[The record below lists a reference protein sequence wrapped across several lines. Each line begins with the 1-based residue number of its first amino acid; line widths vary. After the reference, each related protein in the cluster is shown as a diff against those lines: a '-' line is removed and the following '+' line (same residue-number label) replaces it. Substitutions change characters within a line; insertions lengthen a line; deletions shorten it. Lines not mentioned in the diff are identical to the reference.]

1 MISIE
6 IIKFTIYCLAIIVIS
21 KYMLAVLLRKI
32 AENMKLK
39 VRTIG
44 NLAGV
49 TTSIPELLTIC
60 ISSFNGLMI
69 ASIYNVLSS
78 NIINLIQYIATIYIN
93 KNQKYMKNI
102 AIRVDIFIVFLTI
115 IIPILFISFKV
126 EMNVGIILGFIALY
140 IFLKHINKN
149 SHNVFLKKEE
159 KSIDQEI
166 EEEIKNY
173 RKHSKTILY
182 FFLLFISGI
191 LLFIVGDMLGD
202 TINKLCRTFNVP
214 EVIIGIILGGITSLP
229 ELITFFESQK
239 HHKNDNNEILGV
251 VEATNNL
258 LTSNMFNLF
267 IIQSLGILIFRFL

>member
-6 IIKFTIYCLAIIVIS
+6 IIKFSIYCLTIIVIS
-21 KYMLAVLLRKI
+21 KYILATLLRKI

-39 VRTIG
+39 ARTIG
-44 NLAGV
+44 NLAGI

-78 NIINLIQYIATIYIN
+78 NIINLIQYIVTIYIN
-93 KNQKYMKNI
+93 KNQKHMKNI
-102 AIRVDIFIVFLTI
+102 AIKVDIFIVFLTI
-115 IIPILFISFKV
+115 IIPILLTSFKV
-126 EMNVGIILGFIALY
+126 EMNVEIILGFIALY

-159 KSIDQEI
+159 KSIDNEI

-191 LLFIVGDMLGD
+191 LLFIVGNLLGD
-202 TINKLCRTFNVP
+202 TINKLCVNLNVP

-239 HHKNDNNEILGV
+239 HHKKDNNEMLGV

>member
-6 IIKFTIYCLAIIVIS
+6 IIKFAIYCLAIIAIS

-78 NIINLIQYIATIYIN
+78 NIINLIQYICTIYIN

-102 AIRVDIFIVFLTI
+102 AIKVDIFIVLITI
-115 IIPILFISFKV
+115 VIPILFIGFKV
-126 EMNVGIILGFIALY
+126 NMNLEIILGFIVLY
-140 IFLKHINKN
+140 IILKRINKN

-159 KSIDQEI
+159 KIID
-166 EEEIKNY
+166 EETEKEIKKH
-173 RKHSKTILY
+173 RKHIKTILY

-191 LLFIVGDMLGD
+191 LLFIVGDKLGD

-239 HHKNDNNEILGV
+239 HHKNDNNEMLGV